1 MPVVEYKCVHQ
12 DGRIYTWDDAHGKW
26 CDKNGIDRS
35 YLFDG
40 WTYVGIEGRTD
51 AYGKRYLVRDTGN
64 GKCAKSK
71 GKGKGNCKG
80 LSGKDQV
87 RVQDI
92 DRTSSEQATKDEGDE
107 DTKATKNNTKENDN
121 EQYLELPEQCARTWD
136 HQNKI
141 QGRVQVPDRTSS
153 EQVMKDEGDA
163 GHAADDDHII
173 NEDSNEGDWEPARK
187 ATSSDDKNNIQNKHA
202 EVDV

>member
-1 MPVVEYKCVHQ
+1 MPLVEYKCVHQ
-12 DGRIYTWDDAHGKW
+12 DGRIYTWDDAPGKW

-40 WTYVGIEGRTD
+40 WTYVGIDGRTD
-51 AYGKRYLVRDTGN
+51 AKGNGYLASGTGN
-64 GKCAKSK
+64 DKGAKSK

-107 DTKATKNNTKENDN
+107 DTKATKNNTQENDN
-121 EQYLELPEQCARTWD
+121 EQYLELPEQGAINWN

-141 QGRVQVPDRTSS
+141 QRMVQVPDRTSS

-163 GHAADDDHII
+163 GHAADD
-173 NEDSNEGDWEPARK
+173 
-187 ATSSDDKNNIQNKHA
+187 NIQNKYA